1 MPDEAGVTVDALPEA
16 EAAEMLAE
24 TMALLGGRFE
34 AIMEDLHGP
43 VSSYVTSALST
54 YEENTLED
62 VQATARSGTALTQT
76 GQGSVG
82 DRRHGQRQRRRVP
95 GGTRGPGHL
104 HQLLTPE

>member
-1 MPDEAGVTVDALPEA
+1 MSDEAGVTVDALPEA

-24 TMALLGGRFE
+24 TMALLGDRFE

-62 VQATARSGTALTQT
+62 VQATARSGIALAQT
-76 GQGSVG
+76 VQGSVLEIAATDNDSADEFREG
-82 DRRHGQRQRRRVP
+82 LEDLDIP
-95 GGTRGPGHL
+95 INF
-104 HQLLTPE
+104 